1 MIPRFRPRI
10 LSSQILN
17 NPFHR
22 SKNRNPCNLILVSS
36 SAMRGSERW
45 PTLGRGCCWNPFT
58 DVEDGLRGLEGPRPC
73 SRRLKVGTRGRLQRK
88 YQMLSAGSRSIRVPL
103 VHSRKFPRLGRTIM
117 KSVRAICTRSSSSRD
132 SSSSRVT
139 ILRAFEIVNTI

>member
-1 MIPRFRPRI
+1 MNPTGRYLSRPRI

-103 VHSRKFPRLGRTIM
+103 VHSRKLPRLGPTWIM
-117 KSVRAICTRSSSSRD
+117 
-132 SSSSRVT
+132 
-139 ILRAFEIVNTI
+139 RAFVPFAPVRPPRETPLVLPSCVLSKL